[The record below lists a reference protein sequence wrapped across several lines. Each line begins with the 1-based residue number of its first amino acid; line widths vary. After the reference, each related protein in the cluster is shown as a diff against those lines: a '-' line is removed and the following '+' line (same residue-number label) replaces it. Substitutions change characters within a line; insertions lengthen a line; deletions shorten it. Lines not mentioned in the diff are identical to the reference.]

1 MSFYEE
7 SSDRWGVETF
17 FSAAIVLWY
26 AGAGNFKDAFEVVI
40 INLLTW
46 LWLYGCVQSE
56 KNHK

>member
-1 MSFYEE
+1 M
-7 SSDRWGVETF
+7 RKVLIAGGVETF

-46 LWLYGCVQSE
+46 LWLYRRVQSE
-56 KNHK
+56 QNHK

>member
-1 MSFYEE
+1 M
-7 SSDRWGVETF
+7 RKVLIAGGVETF
-17 FSAAIVLWY
+17 FPAAIVLWY